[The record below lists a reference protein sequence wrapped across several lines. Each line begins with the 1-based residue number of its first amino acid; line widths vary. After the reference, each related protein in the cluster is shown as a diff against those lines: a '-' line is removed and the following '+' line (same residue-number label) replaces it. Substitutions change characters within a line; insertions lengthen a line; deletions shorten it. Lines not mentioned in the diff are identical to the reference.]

1 MTIVGLCP
9 IIEVRKEEERMN
21 EELQNINKAFDEA
34 MEAITKFNLACIEL
48 KKCINEEYLG
58 RK

>member
-1 MTIVGLCP
+1 
-9 IIEVRKEEERMN
+9 MN
-21 EELQNINKAFDEA
+21 KELQNINEAFDEA
-34 MEAITKFNLACIEL
+34 MEAITKLKIACIEL